1 MVVVAL
7 SITGV
12 INRTRALLAGRKGIR
27 FFQHVMNVRLQLRKG
42 SVYSTTTTLLFRIAP
57 CVYLGAALIAFLFIP
72 VANLEPIC
80 SFHGDIVF
88 VAYLLALSRVALIL
102 AAMDTGSSFETELM
116 GDVKAG
122 FPSPA
127 EDIREK
133 LDLIKLLVK
142 HKASTFFFRV
152 DGVSMVDS
160 GMDEGDILIVD
171 RAIDPYNNCKAVC
184 YIDGEYTVKRVE
196 MSDKGVR
203 LMPANE
209 NKTTYKPIEI
219 TSENNFLI
227 WGVVTWVIKKM

>member
-1 MVVVAL
+1 MDKFVPH
-7 SITGV
+7 SI
-12 INRTRALLAGRKGIR
+12 
-27 FFQHVMNVRLQLRKG
+27 
-42 SVYSTTTTLLFRIAP
+42 
-57 CVYLGAALIAFLFIP
+57 
-72 VANLEPIC
+72 
-80 SFHGDIVF
+80 
-88 VAYLLALSRVALIL
+88 
-102 AAMDTGSSFETELM
+102 DTESSFETELM

-142 HKASTFFFRV
+142 HKASTFFFMV

-196 MSDKGVR
+196 MSDRGVR

-209 NKTTYKPIEI
+209 SKNTYKPIEI
-219 TSENNFLI
+219 TPENNFVI
-227 WGVVTWVIKKM
+227 WGVVSWVIKKM

>member
-1 MVVVAL
+1 MEKLVPHNIE
-7 SITGV
+7 S
-12 INRTRALLAGRKGIR
+12 
-27 FFQHVMNVRLQLRKG
+27 
-42 SVYSTTTTLLFRIAP
+42 
-57 CVYLGAALIAFLFIP
+57 
-72 VANLEPIC
+72 
-80 SFHGDIVF
+80 
-88 VAYLLALSRVALIL
+88 
-102 AAMDTGSSFETELM
+102 DTSFESRML

-127 EDIREK
+127 EELREK

-142 HKASTFFFRV
+142 HKASTFFFRIS
-152 DGVSMVDS
+152 GVSMVDAAL
-160 GMDEGDILIVD
+160 DDGDIIIVD

-196 MSDKGVR
+196 IGEQSVR

-209 NKTTYKPIEI
+209 NNTAYKPIEV

>member
-1 MVVVAL
+1 MDKFVPL
-7 SITGV
+7 SI
-12 INRTRALLAGRKGIR
+12 
-27 FFQHVMNVRLQLRKG
+27 
-42 SVYSTTTTLLFRIAP
+42 
-57 CVYLGAALIAFLFIP
+57 
-72 VANLEPIC
+72 EP
-80 SFHGDIVF
+80 
-88 VAYLLALSRVALIL
+88 
-102 AAMDTGSSFETELM
+102 TSSYETELM
-116 GDVKAG
+116 GEVKAG

-133 LDLIKLLVK
+133 LDLIKLLVR

-160 GMDEGDILIVD
+160 GMDEGDIIIVD

-196 MSDKGVR
+196 ISDKCVR

-209 NKTTYKPIEI
+209 NNTAYKPIEI
-219 TSENNFLI
+219 TSANNFLI

>member
-1 MVVVAL
+1 MEL
-7 SITGV
+7 D
-12 INRTRALLAGRKGIR
+12 K
-27 FFQHVMNVRLQLRKG
+27 
-42 SVYSTTTTLLFRIAP
+42 
-57 CVYLGAALIAFLFIP
+57 FIP
-72 VANLEPIC
+72 HSI
-80 SFHGDIVF
+80 
-88 VAYLLALSRVALIL
+88 
-102 AAMDTGSSFETELM
+102 DTDSSYESELV

-160 GMDEGDILIVD
+160 GMDEGDIIIVD

-209 NKTTYKPIEI
+209 SNTTYKPIEI
-219 TSENNFLI
+219 TPENDFII